1 MFTKWALPLI
11 AVLAFSFAVRHV
23 VTAEARKPVPPPPV
37 EPARSPFQ
45 GTVAATGLV
54 EARTENISIGTA
66 TAGLVQDIY
75 VKVGDR
81 VKAGDPLFRIDE
93 RAKKAELESRK
104 AALESAQ
111 AKLVKLEK
119 QPRPEEVPPLE
130 AKFREA
136 EANVVSDLDLMK
148 RARLLIDKKA
158 ISEEEMVVRDQTYAV
173 AVAQHAKA
181 KADLELL
188 KAGTWEPDLRMA
200 RAEVAV
206 AKAALVETQTALD
219 ILLVTAPVDGDVMQ
233 VNLRLGEYVG
243 IPFGAATTTALVWL
257 GDIQHLHLRVDIDEH
272 DIGRFR
278 DDATAY
284 AMVRGNAALKHPIK
298 FVRYEPFVIPKKS
311 LTGDTSERVD
321 TRVLQ
326 VIFRID
332 RSEASPRLFVGQQ
345 MDVFIEAAGEK
356 R

>member
-1 MFTKWALPLI
+1 
-11 AVLAFSFAVRHV
+11 
-23 VTAEARKPVPPPPV
+23 
-37 EPARSPFQ
+37 
-45 GTVAATGLV
+45 
-54 EARTENISIGTA
+54 
-66 TAGLVQDIY
+66 
-75 VKVGDR
+75 
-81 VKAGDPLFRIDE
+81 
-93 RAKKAELESRK
+93 
-104 AALESAQ
+104 
-111 AKLVKLEK
+111 
-119 QPRPEEVPPLE
+119 
-130 AKFREA
+130 
-136 EANVVSDLDLMK
+136 MK
-148 RARLLIDKKA
+148 RAKSLFEKKA

-181 KADLELL
+181 KADLDLL
-188 KAGTWEPDLRMA
+188 KAGAWEPDLRMA

-219 ILLVTAPVDGDVMQ
+219 VLLVTAPVDGDVMQ

-243 IPFGAATTTALVWL
+243 IPFGATPTTALVWL

-272 DIGRFR
+272 DIFRFR
-278 DDATAY
+278 EDAAAFAT
-284 AMVRGNAALKHPIK
+284 VRGNTAQKFPIR

-345 MDVFIEAAGEK
+345 MDVFVKAAED